1 MTHLL
6 RTPSE
11 NVPCTLVGKG
21 YGGEAEI
28 GALAG
33 STDKINKKQQKQQQQ
48 QQQQSCSF
56 WNEDV
61 IGKLKIPQTSL
72 SR

>member
-11 NVPCTLVGKG
+11 NAPCTLVGRG

-33 STDKINKKQQKQQQQ
+33 STDKINKKQKNNNNNKAVR
-48 QQQQSCSF
+48 F
-56 WNEDV
+56 G
-61 IGKLKIPQTSL
+61 I
-72 SR
+72 RM

>member
-28 GALAG
+28 GATLLLA
-33 STDKINKKQQKQQQQ
+33 QQTK
-48 QQQQSCSF
+48 
-56 WNEDV
+56 
-61 IGKLKIPQTSL
+61 
-72 SR
+72 

>member
-1 MTHLL
+1 MHVIGEGV
-6 RTPSE
+6 RW
-11 NVPCTLVGKG
+11 
-21 YGGEAEI
+21 GGWI

-33 STDKINKKQQKQQQQ
+33 STDKINKKQQKQ

>member
-28 GALAG
+28 GAPNWLNRQ
-33 STDKINKKQQKQQQQ
+33 NK
-48 QQQQSCSF
+48 
-56 WNEDV
+56 
-61 IGKLKIPQTSL
+61 
-72 SR
+72 

>member
-21 YGGEAEI
+21 YGREAEI

-48 QQQQSCSF
+48 QSCSF

-61 IGKLKIPQTSL
+61 IGKLIIPQTSL

>member
-11 NVPCTLVGKG
+11 NAPCTLVGRG

-33 STDKINKKQQKQQQQ
+33 STDKINKKQKNNNNNNKAVR
-48 QQQQSCSF
+48 F
-56 WNEDV
+56 G
-61 IGKLKIPQTSL
+61 I
-72 SR
+72 RM

>member
-21 YGGEAEI
+21 YSGEAEI

-48 QQQQSCSF
+48 EQSCSF

-61 IGKLKIPQTSL
+61 IGKLKIPQTTL